1 MDSGIVIGISFFI
14 SLFAGGL
21 INHNKSENYDGSHY
35 IICNSNNIINL
46 EFQIPIN
53 PDYESLNNPES
64 PLYFGNYL
72 KDGKCYCI
80 NL

>member
-1 MDSGIVIGISFFI
+1 MESGIIIGISFFI
-14 SLFAGGL
+14 GLFSREL
-21 INHNKSENYDGSHY
+21 INHNKSENNDDSHY
-35 IICNSNNIINL
+35 IICNRNNIIKL
-46 EFQIPIN
+46 QFQIPIN

-72 KDGKCYCI
+72 KDEKCYSI

>member
-1 MDSGIVIGISFFI
+1 MESGIIIGISFFI
-14 SLFAGGL
+14 GLFSRGL
-21 INHNKSENYDGSHY
+21 INNNKSENDDDTHY

-46 EFQIPIN
+46 QFQILIN
-53 PDYESLNNPES
+53 PDYESLNNPQS

-72 KDGKCYCI
+72 KDEKCYSI